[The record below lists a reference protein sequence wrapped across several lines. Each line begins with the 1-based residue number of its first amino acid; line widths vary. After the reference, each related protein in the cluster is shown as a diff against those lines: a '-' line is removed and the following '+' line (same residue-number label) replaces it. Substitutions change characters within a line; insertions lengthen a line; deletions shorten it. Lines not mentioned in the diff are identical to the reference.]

1 MIVLP
6 RIFFCALIVIKVT
19 SAYEERG
26 RKTENKCKEYV
37 KYACDNQPPLTT
49 SEIIS
54 SPTDRIKYGKE
65 VPLGVFPHMAA
76 IYLFDKL
83 YNGTNGS
90 GQCSGT
96 LISENFVLSAAHCAE
111 DSARF
116 EGIFGTVKLGSTIKF
131 DDGAGIWYNVIE
143 MYRHPNYTFEPK
155 LKLRNDVLLL
165 RLDREVQ
172 FSPYIRPIC
181 LRTKPLN
188 GVSNAVVSGWGKDES
203 GNISDILKSTQLY
216 IDNEIVK
223 SNCNEALED
232 GFFDSTTVIC
242 AGDPNQTTG
251 TDQGDSGGPMQISL
265 DTGCPNTYEQIGIV
279 SGSSTFNDTHPRVEV
294 YLSTDI
300 EQFIPWIES
309 NVWPD

>member
-54 SPTDRIKYGKE
+54 SPNTDRIKHGKV
-65 VPLGVFPHMAA
+65 VPFGVFPHMAA
-76 IYLFDKL
+76 IYLFNKFN
-83 YNGTNGS
+83 NGTDGL

-96 LISENFVLSAAHCAE
+96 LISENFVLSAAHCAH
-111 DSARF
+111 DSTPF
-116 EGIFGTVKLGSTIKF
+116 QGILGTVKLGSTMKF

-143 MYRHPNYTFEPK
+143 MHRHPNHTFEPK
-155 LKLRNDVLLL
+155 LWNDILLL

-188 GVSNAVVSGWGKDES
+188 GLSNAIVSGWGKDES
-203 GNISDILKSTQLY
+203 GNISNILQSTQLY
-216 IDNEIVK
+216 IDNEVVK
-223 SNCNEALED
+223 SKCNEALEE
-232 GFFDSTTVIC
+232 GIFNSTTVIC

-251 TDQGDSGGPMQISL
+251 TDEGDSGGPMQISL

-279 SGSSTFNDTHPRVEV
+279 AGSATFEDEHPPIKIH
-294 YLSTDI
+294 LFTNI
-300 EQFIPWIES
+300 EQYIPWIES